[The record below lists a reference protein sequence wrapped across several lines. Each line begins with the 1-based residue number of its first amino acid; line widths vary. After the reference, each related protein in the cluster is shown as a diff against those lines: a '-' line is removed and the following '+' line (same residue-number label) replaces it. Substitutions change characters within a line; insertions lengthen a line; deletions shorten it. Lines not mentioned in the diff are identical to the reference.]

1 MADQAKST
9 SPVDTQ
15 DRDDGVTENAD
26 APTAALDETPGSSPE
41 GGETETEE
49 SLSDVIEGALKGGD
63 ESDGGSESEDDEAE
77 SEKDEDKSESGE
89 DGDKSE
95 ESKHRETDEKQD
107 EEDDDG
113 SDLEEGQRVPYD
125 RFKKVIDQ
133 RNETRERV
141 QTLESEV
148 EQYRYGHEQ
157 FSAVQGFMQENDLRP
172 EDVVEALQIAAAFNR
187 DPARAMEMLKPKV
200 DMLQRYTGEV
210 LPDDLR
216 QRVEMG
222 ELGEQDA
229 REIVRTRNEA
239 ARVQQQAEAER
250 ARRDARDREQQ
261 SMRVRNAMA
270 MAADETQREIAA
282 SDPEYD
288 RKAPFIQ
295 KELQLLIQQERPQ
308 SAADAMRL
316 VRQAHQSV
324 TDELRKLQPKPT
336 IRRGPSGMDGGGSS
350 SSAAREPSSMSEA
363 IQMAVS
369 QTKG

>member
-1 MADQAKST
+1 MANQAKST

-15 DRDDGVTENAD
+15 DREDGVTENAE

-41 GGETETEE
+41 GEAAETEE
-49 SLSDVIEGALKGGD
+49 SLTDVIEGALKGDD
-63 ESDGGSESEDDEAE
+63 ESDGESESEDGE
-77 SEKDEDKSESGE
+77 SESSEDEDKSESEEGKDE
-89 DGDKSE
+89 SEKS
-95 ESKHRETDEKQD
+95 KRQETDEESD
-107 EEDDDG
+107 EEDDG

-133 RNETRERV
+133 RNETREKV
-141 QTLESEV
+141 ETLESEV

-157 FSAVQGFMQENDLRP
+157 FNAVQGFMQQNDLRQ

-187 DPARAMEMLKPKV
+187 DPAQAMEMLKPKV

-216 QRVEMG
+216 ERVEMG
-222 ELGEQDA
+222 ELGERDA
-229 REIVRTRNEA
+229 RELVRARNEA
-239 ARVQQQAEAER
+239 ARTRQQTERERTQRDVQE
-250 ARRDARDREQQ
+250 REQQ
-261 SMRVRNAMA
+261 SQRVRNAMA
-270 MAADETQREIAA
+270 TAADETQREIAA

-288 RKAPFIQ
+288 QKAPFIQ
-295 KELQLLIQQERPQ
+295 KELQLLIQQESPR
-308 SAADAMRL
+308 SAEDAMRL

-324 TDELRKLQPKPT
+324 TDQLRRLQPKPT

-363 IQMAVS
+363 IAMAAS
-369 QTKG
+369 QSKG